1 MRKTLNCFCFLK
13 GETRFFYVDGMI
25 MLRERFQGYEID
37 KERDKL
43 YTKDHREGKKE
54 LDLDTVKQLVLE
66 KKKSPFSILVIT
78 RKKGE
83 KYYMSAGIAM

>member
-1 MRKTLNCFCFLK
+1 
-13 GETRFFYVDGMI
+13 MI